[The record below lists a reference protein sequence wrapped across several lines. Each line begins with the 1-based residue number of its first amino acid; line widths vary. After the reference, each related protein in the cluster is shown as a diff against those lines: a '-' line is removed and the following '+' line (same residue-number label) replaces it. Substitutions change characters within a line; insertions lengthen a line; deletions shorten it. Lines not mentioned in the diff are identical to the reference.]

1 MGSVYSSLCFSAV
14 PRENSGSFS
23 SPLNPEQGHIPQT
36 LRCWQSRGQV
46 KSQSCWQ
53 SLVEGPAPG
62 CHPLGLLTS
71 SSTSPSISDVG
82 LLYNGSLEQREL
94 SLPCWTF
101 CAIGSV
107 HYSSTAKRY
116 PTFLQPQ
123 QCTWLYIFYH
133 FCCWSTMI
141 NVYRHLDS
149 VLDVLPVKTEIVTF
163 RQTKKVKYVSS
174 LKRGFT
180 NLAFTSTLHKC
191 NWHKTEGSALL
202 EMVLQM
208 AVFQQ
213 TTY

>member
-46 KSQSCWQ
+46 KSQSGWQ
-53 SLVEGPAPG
+53 SLVGGPAPG
-62 CHPLGLLTS
+62 CHPLGLLTG

-107 HYSSTAKRY
+107 HYSSTAKQY
-116 PTFLQPQ
+116 PTFLQPRSQ
-123 QCTWLYIFYH
+123 EAYLAVYILPLLLLIYHDKCVPPFRFCTG
-133 FCCWSTMI
+133 C
-141 NVYRHLDS
+141 
-149 VLDVLPVKTEIVTF
+149 
-163 RQTKKVKYVSS
+163 
-174 LKRGFT
+174 
-180 NLAFTSTLHKC
+180 FTSQNRNSNLPANEK
-191 NWHKTEGSALL
+191 S
-202 EMVLQM
+202 
-208 AVFQQ
+208 
-213 TTY
+213 

>member
-46 KSQSCWQ
+46 KSQSGWQ
-53 SLVEGPAPG
+53 SLVGGPAPG
-62 CHPLGLLTS
+62 CHPLGLLTG

-82 LLYNGSLEQREL
+82 LLYNGWAKGAFIALLDFLCYR
-94 SLPCWTF
+94 F
-101 CAIGSV
+101 CALFLHSKAIP
-107 HYSSTAKRY
+107 YLSTT
-116 PTFLQPQ
+116 PTAYLAV
-123 QCTWLYIFYH
+123 YILPLLLLIYH
-133 FCCWSTMI
+133 DKCVPPFRFCPGCFTSQ
-141 NVYRHLDS
+141 NRNS
-149 VLDVLPVKTEIVTF
+149 NLPEMKN
-163 RQTKKVKYVSS
+163 VKYVSS
-174 LKRGFT
+174 LKRGFS

-191 NWHKTEGSALL
+191 SWHKKEGSALL